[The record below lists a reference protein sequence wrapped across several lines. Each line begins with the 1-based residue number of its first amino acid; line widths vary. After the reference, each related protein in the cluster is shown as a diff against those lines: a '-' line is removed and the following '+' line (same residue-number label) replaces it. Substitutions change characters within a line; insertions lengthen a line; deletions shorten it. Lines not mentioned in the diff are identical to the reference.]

1 MLVRSA
7 GKERLVRC
15 SLLWQRQGE
24 NSRHGHFT
32 NSSASSR
39 HSLVFTSFR
48 ILVLPCSRPFLILS
62 FPRSLVLLDS
72 CSLALSSSYPL
83 ILLPSC
89 PLEFSLFPSPSCIL
103 VFLSSHPLVLSPS
116 RSLILLPSRPLEFS
130 LFPSPSCILVF
141 SSSSRPLGFSC
152 VVALFYV
159 YHRGLALTN

>member
-103 VFLSSHPLVLSPS
+103 VFLSSCRSFVLSPS
-116 RSLILLPSRPLEFS
+116 CRS
-130 LFPSPSCILVF
+130 
-141 SSSSRPLGFSC
+141 LGFSPS
-152 VVALFYV
+152 VRRDRQGEGIRSGRVGDSPKGTAENTIGI
-159 YHRGLALTN
+159 R